1 MVHTYFAEQNNISSL
16 DLKLFCALLSQI
28 WQSRSLSTPSRKF
41 LSGKFCYLSLFWLC
55 KFVQRSTGLRLQIM
69 TSDEDFPAHR
79 FVSPERGLGMWAL
92 PAYAAISRW
101 IYALAPCKWWATW
114 IKVQCN
120 GHVMAVRQRRV
131 LTFGW
136 KSPRCGFYPS
146 GCIPAGTTINYPN
159 QHCALSTIILRN
171 NSVKFVFM
179 SWKHWMFFHN
189 IAQFWC
195 WWMATSV
202 IFMNNGRH
210 CTWCWATHPSGE

>member
-1 MVHTYFAEQNNISSL
+1 MLHPESFCTENFANSH
-16 DLKLFCALLSQI
+16 F
-28 WQSRSLSTPSRKF
+28 
-41 LSGKFCYLSLFWLC
+41 FWLC
-55 KFVQRSTGLRLQIM
+55 KFIQRSTDLRLQII

-92 PAYAAISRW
+92 SAYAAISRW
-101 IYALAPCKWWATW
+101 IYALAPCKWWAAW

-159 QHCALSTIILRN
+159 QHCPLWTIILGN
-171 NSVKFVFM
+171 NSVRFDLKSCV
-179 SWKHWMFFHN
+179 HWMLF
-189 IAQFWC
+189 I
-195 WWMATSV
+195 TSQNSDV
-202 IFMNNGRH
+202 DDWRRV
-210 CTWCWATHPSGE
+210 